1 MEKELTQEQASEN
14 EAGTGRLEAFS
25 DGVFA
30 IAITLLV
37 LDLKVPALSGA
48 DPGALGRAL
57 LDKWPN
63 YLTLFISF
71 ATILIMWVYHH
82 RLFQTVRRTETLLLF
97 SNGFLL
103 LLVTV
108 APFPTALVAA
118 YLTTPAASL
127 VCALYSGFFVFI
139 DLAYNLLIWVVSRQ
153 QPEYRSLGSSL
164 SKSWIISLL
173 GMPCYVIGV
182 VVAFWNPYVTLG
194 ICCVL
199 WIAWAVTAPRQRV
212 RQRPAELSE

>member
-1 MEKELTQEQASEN
+1 MEKQPAQEQAPEKES
-14 EAGTGRLEAFS
+14 GTGRLEAFS

-37 LDLKVPALSGA
+37 LDLKVPVLNGA
-48 DPGALGRAL
+48 SPTALGVAL
-57 LDKWPN
+57 LKQWPN

-108 APFPTALVAA
+108 VPFPTALVGA
-118 YLTTPAASL
+118 YLLTPAASMA
-127 VCALYSGFFVFI
+127 CAVYSGFFVFI
-139 DLAYNLLIWVVSRQ
+139 NLSYNLLLWVVSRQ
-153 QPEYRSLGSSL
+153 QPEYRSPGSSL
-164 SKSWIISLL
+164 SKSWIVSLL
-173 GMPCYVIGV
+173 GLPCYAIGA
-182 VVAFWNPYVTLG
+182 VVAFWSPYVTLG

-199 WIAWAVTAPRQRV
+199 WIAWAVTAPQRRV
-212 RQRPAELSE
+212 EA